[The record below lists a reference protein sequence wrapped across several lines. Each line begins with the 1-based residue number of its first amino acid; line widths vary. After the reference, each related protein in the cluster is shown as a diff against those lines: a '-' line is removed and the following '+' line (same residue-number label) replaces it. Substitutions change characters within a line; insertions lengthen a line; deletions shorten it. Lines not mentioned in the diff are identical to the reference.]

1 MGRHRRGLPALG
13 ALSGKA
19 GTPVAGRSNRRADGG
34 YPHAGL
40 CRWCAGMSGLLEER
54 PLQWAEP
61 LRPDRIVATA
71 MLGLRPLR
79 YVSEGVA
86 AVGPAIEGLRVVA
99 VGAAEIPVFHQSTGL
114 YGFLHLP
121 PGDRRIEISDPLQQ
135 LLAWAITA
143 AVPDRSAI
151 RTALERGVSPP

>member
-1 MGRHRRGLPALG
+1 
-13 ALSGKA
+13 
-19 GTPVAGRSNRRADGG
+19 
-34 YPHAGL
+34 
-40 CRWCAGMSGLLEER
+40 MSGLLEER

-135 LLAWAITA
+135 LLAWAKESA
-143 AVPDRSAI
+143 AF
-151 RTALERGVSPP
+151 VSKAREARPLTSCDGSEPPSRVGTRAASSRPFA